1 MRLID
6 ADALDKT
13 LDDVCV
19 GICNCCSAFDAEKWR
34 CSLID
39 HAPTIDAAPVVNAQW
54 EEADW
59 REYDAQSGETIC
71 YPKAALACT
80 NCRCA
85 FKKDSLW
92 SRNYCPN
99 CGARMDGD
107 SA

>member
-19 GICNCCSAFDAEKWR
+19 GICNCCSAFDTEKWR

-39 HAPTIDAAPVVNAQW
+39 HAPTIDAAPVVHGKWVHSRCDRSSGQFDVVKCSRCGL
-54 EEADW
+54 EAYAMAHHVRDG
-59 REYDAQSGETIC
+59 S
-71 YPKAALACT
+71 
-80 NCRCA
+80 
-85 FKKDSLW
+85 
-92 SRNYCPN
+92 YCPN